1 MYEMYRDKQHF
12 GTICLN
18 AWGID
23 PASRAK
29 LSPHRSALAIDIMT
43 VENIRYSQ
51 RYYDDVYEYRLAH
64 LPRHLA
70 KRVPRYRLMSE
81 SEWRALGI
89 HLPGNWEHY
98 SIYPPEP
105 HVILLRRP
113 LPNASSSVD
122 NSSSEPNSE
131 DA

>member
-1 MYEMYRDKQHF
+1 
-12 GTICLN
+12 
-18 AWGID
+18 
-23 PASRAK
+23 
-29 LSPHRSALAIDIMT
+29 MT

-64 LPRHLA
+64 LPKHLA

-89 HLPGNWEHY
+89 QLPGNWEHY

-113 LPNASSSVD
+113 LADASPSAD
-122 NSSSEPNSE
+122 NSSSEPNSA